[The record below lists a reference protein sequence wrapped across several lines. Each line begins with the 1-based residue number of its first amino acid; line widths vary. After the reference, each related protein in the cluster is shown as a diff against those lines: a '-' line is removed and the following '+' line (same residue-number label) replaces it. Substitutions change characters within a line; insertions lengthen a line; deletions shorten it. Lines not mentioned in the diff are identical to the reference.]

1 MVRSSRFFLI
11 AAGICA
17 GAVNGLL
24 GAGGGMIL
32 GPLLTAASCLQEDEV
47 FPASVCIILPLCIV
61 SLCLSAWEPLP
72 FSQTVTY
79 LLGSILGGL
88 IAGKWGNG
96 SDRKNRLTQAGY
108 DYAAV
113 QAKVNELMN

>member
-32 GPLLTAASCLQEDEV
+32 VPLLTAASCLQEDEV

-88 IAGKWGNG
+88 IAGKWG
-96 SDRKNRLTQAGY
+96 KNIPTLWLHRILGCLILWGGIR
-108 DYAAV
+108 
-113 QAKVNELMN
+113 NLC

>member
-1 MVRSSRFFLI
+1 MVRSSLFFLI

-32 GPLLTAASCLQEDEV
+32 VPLLTAASCLQEDEV

-72 FSQTVTY
+72 FSQTATY

-88 IAGKWGNG
+88 IAGKWG
-96 SDRKNRLTQAGY
+96 KNIPTLWLHRILGCLILWGGIR
-108 DYAAV
+108 
-113 QAKVNELMN
+113 NLC